1 MDKQPPSLMR
11 RGFDKLQEMSGHKQQ
26 NRVWNPPSSAQGT
39 PSRASE
45 AIKQFYEN
53 QTKDR
58 ESDPLVRGY
67 APEVE
72 ELQKHFFTRPG
83 CPKYS
88 HRATSTSHLDTHFAR
103 VSELPSNISTISLSS
118 QLSLDD
124 WSMIFQNPELLD
136 SRSYIRYAPTSTN
149 QSVAGLTKWK
159 SYTEGIRP
167 STHMKIHSG
176 SKIPWYISVLHE
188 KDLYLHKL
196 GEEVTR
202 LSSCEVECRRKEDV
216 ISVLREEMESMQ
228 KQLDQFQQEGV
239 VPPEVPSVE
248 KSPEEPS
255 AGEESVQKACQRGFS
270 LPTYFGQQDIS
281 EEFRQEIE
289 RLKTELGQSDKVLD
303 SQMELLNETLLKDQE
318 EMGQLEKEDVE
329 IPQKGKPEGEE
340 EELSGFASKVAFEEG
355 EPEAVGETEE
365 ESTLYKLNEFQKMN
379 EGLYNELEKVK
390 NDYDVA
396 MGAICSLQ
404 RQLSFEASQLRR
416 AHSEQELLQKE
427 LRERGDQLEAMST
440 KFCNLREERKQAET
454 MGNIERENSK
464 LRQDVSELE
473 SQLSEKSQLIEEL
486 QSNVDRLQAELGVN
500 QQHVGKQL
508 GRQTEL
514 QKQLDT
520 LQRAEQQT
528 RVNLE
533 SISARFERFRSKIIQ
548 ATYSSPATK
557 SPQAEI
563 GDDEVLEALQKIITD
578 RLDFHQLLRQK
589 GVKVPSLNSS
599 EPIIM
604 PSHKKKDPYKKECI
618 SREIWCHSKAIC
630 QLDDLTS
637 DFYCQCL
644 PGYRGDGVNS
654 CRDPAFSITVSS
666 LTACADFGEQVCL
679 LRVMPGSQVIFSV
692 SVSSNGNFH
701 SHVVMWYKFYSG
713 QRPEYHSYRRRL
725 APMEN
730 MTIEILEAN
739 QSQALTLL
747 SAKEDDFYPNLFWA
761 EVRSH
766 VLPEKTD
773 GFEAYDLTD
782 FEILNPSSLR
792 YFFVLDSTPIVL
804 GEFLEG
810 DTVSIQLPQF
820 LWLSPS
826 SFVVWTKDSQ
836 PMTLLDSQ
844 AVVVANGTEAI
855 EISGLTDSEFGDIR
869 ALVYDFSAD
878 VPGRVLVAQRVFLI
892 MKDISKTCNG
902 SRDEENCQC
911 SPGFEGNG
919 VHCADIDECKEGMPL
934 SCLPEAECVNSFG
947 SYVCRC
953 PTGLEGDG
961 LYSCIDIDECTS
973 GTYNCDQ
980 DATCLNTLGSYF
992 CTCPSGF
999 VGDGVRCQAK
1009 STWSP
1014 WSPWSLCS
1022 VTCGFQNQMRIR
1034 QCTHPESGMRCV
1046 GPSADLRLCPD
1057 LPRCPT
1063 NGRWSEW
1070 SPWSACSETCSG
1082 IKKRVRE
1089 CDSPAP
1095 ARGGLPCQGEK
1106 DEIAICESDKCP
1118 VDGMWSPWAS
1128 WTPCPLSC
1136 GLGVV
1141 SRSRRCDN
1149 PAPAHGGK
1157 SCSGHGSR
1165 SANTWLDTL
1174 DSATLGKRIQ

>member
-248 KSPEEPS
+248 KKSPEEPS

-713 QRPEYHSYRRRL
+713 QRPEYHR
-725 APMEN
+725 
-730 MTIEILEAN
+730 
-739 QSQALTLL
+739 
-747 SAKEDDFYPNLFWA
+747 
-761 EVRSH
+761 
-766 VLPEKTD
+766 
-773 GFEAYDLTD
+773 
-782 FEILNPSSLR
+782 
-792 YFFVLDSTPIVL
+792 
-804 GEFLEG
+804 
-810 DTVSIQLPQF
+810 
-820 LWLSPS
+820 
-826 SFVVWTKDSQ
+826 
-836 PMTLLDSQ
+836 
-844 AVVVANGTEAI
+844 
-855 EISGLTDSEFGDIR
+855 DSEFGDIR